1 MARGVPADTQG
12 FFHGTGNGKRPR
24 NTASSRASAG
34 LGGPRGTVL
43 GWPVGSTRVVLD
55 YPKVEHRN
63 PGVPGPA
70 AGRMR
75 SRPPG
80 HGADQPRS
88 PSPVV
93 AGGPRPDRPGRPSR
107 GALLEDAGQR
117 RHAGGDEAAVR
128 EAEAASAATVSRCE
142 SHWPRMVSGC
152 PSAPVHSRA
161 QRRGNL
167 MTCACRRRPRSRP
180 TAWPSCSRTARRGD
194 CLPRHFGAA
203 PARALRTGRLRGSA
217 VERSPRFQRV
227 VRRRVPSK
235 DRPWCAFA
243 RGSRLPTC
251 HRGRVAGGLVLC
263 RGFSAAFSGLREA
276 WPRDELF
283 GRAPGGRLSPP
294 P

>member
-1 MARGVPADTQG
+1 MSDQQVHGLQGAAEPAPHLVGGSLNPRQVLRVEHRRLRCRKALEARPTQPAEANPVASWSSALTDRSPRARGLPADTQG

-93 AGGPRPDRPGRPSR
+93 AGGPRPDRPGRPYR
-107 GALLEDAGQR
+107 GALLE
-117 RHAGGDEAAVR
+117 
-128 EAEAASAATVSRCE
+128 
-142 SHWPRMVSGC
+142 
-152 PSAPVHSRA
+152 
-161 QRRGNL
+161 
-167 MTCACRRRPRSRP
+167 
-180 TAWPSCSRTARRGD
+180 
-194 CLPRHFGAA
+194 
-203 PARALRTGRLRGSA
+203 
-217 VERSPRFQRV
+217 
-227 VRRRVPSK
+227 
-235 DRPWCAFA
+235 
-243 RGSRLPTC
+243 
-251 HRGRVAGGLVLC
+251 
-263 RGFSAAFSGLREA
+263 
-276 WPRDELF
+276 
-283 GRAPGGRLSPP
+283 
-294 P
+294 